1 MGLKKRLRTAEYKEQ
16 QIREELLKRVK
27 EDLRKNQESKDE
39 NNCKHNT

>member
-27 EDLRKNQESKDE
+27 EDLRKEHKEKDKNYE
-39 NNCKHNT
+39 K